1 MLTNYPPE
9 KLKSLRIRSLLTVRE
24 VSALVGLSEN
34 SITYAENGHKRPR
47 KSNLDKLLSLY
58 AIRIKRL
65 ENMDEIFNS
74 RPIQQV
80 GMVKRNGTSRGP
92 YKAKST
98 TRNAG

>member
-24 VSALVGLSEN
+24 VSTLIGLSEN

-65 ENMDEIFNS
+65 REHGIN
-74 RPIQQV
+74 IQRRF
-80 GMVKRNGTSRGP
+80 KC
-92 YKAKST
+92 ST
-98 TRNAG
+98 FEK